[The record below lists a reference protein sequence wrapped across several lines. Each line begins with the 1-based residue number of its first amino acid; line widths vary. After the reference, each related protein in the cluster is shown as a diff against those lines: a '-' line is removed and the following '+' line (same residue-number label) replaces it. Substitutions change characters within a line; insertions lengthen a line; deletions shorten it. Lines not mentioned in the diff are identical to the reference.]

1 MKTDLTKILSVSG
14 YHGLFRYL
22 AQARKGA
29 IVESLSDNTRSCFDL
44 NSKITT
50 LADISIYTMEGEIKL
65 KDVMLKLKDVLG
77 EAEAPSSKSSSDELK
92 ALFAKAIPE
101 YDPDKFYVS
110 HMKKIVDWYNC
121 LVKYASL
128 DFVDPEEESGKEN
141 GTDDAAESAAED
153 VAADKVNE

>member
-29 IVESLSDNTRSCFDL
+29 IVESLSDKTRSCFDL

-50 LADISIYTMEGEIKL
+50 LADISVYTMEGEIKL
-65 KDVMLKLKDVLG
+65 SEVMLKLKDILG
-77 EAEAPSSKSSSDELK
+77 DAEAPSSKSSSDELK

-128 DFVDPEEESGKEN
+128 DFSDPEDESGNEN
-141 GTDDAAESAAED
+141 EMDETVESDGVD
-153 VAADKVNE
+153 VADKVNE